1 MSSPEAKPTVLVVTA
16 PRDHPW
22 PGLEPLKE
30 CATVLRAT
38 DERGVLEQIALADVL
53 LVTDFRTDAIVN
65 AWPKAK
71 RLQWI
76 HATSAGVDALLAP
89 QIVESEVPVTNAR
102 GVFDRPIAEYVL
114 MLILSHAKD
123 LPATFRLQ
131 EARRWKHRDTERV
144 EGARVLVVGAGSIG
158 REIGALVRAVGL
170 DAVGVARS
178 ARSGDPHF
186 SEVRAASELRELLPE
201 FDYVVVVTPLT
212 EETRGMIG
220 APELARMKT
229 SAYLINVGRGPV
241 VQTEALVAAL
251 ERKEIA
257 GAALDVFE
265 EEPLPENHALW
276 ELPEVVVS
284 PHMAG
289 DFVGWREALS
299 HQFIERF
306 EAWLRGEPLTGLVDK
321 NKGYVPPEKP

>member
-1 MSSPEAKPTVLVVTA
+1 MSSPEETPTILVVTA

-22 PGLEPLKE
+22 PGLGALEQH
-30 CATVLRAT
+30 ATVLRAT
-38 DERGVLEQIALADVL
+38 DERGVLDQIARADVL
-53 LVTDFRTDAIVN
+53 LVTDFRTDAIVK
-65 AWPKAK
+65 AWPKAT
-71 RLQWI
+71 RLKWI

-89 QIVESEVPVTNAR
+89 EIVESDVPVTNAR
-102 GVFDRPIAEYVL
+102 GTFDRPIAEYVL

-123 LPATFRLQ
+123 LQTTLRLQ
-131 EARRWKHRDTERV
+131 GARRWKHRDTERV
-144 EGARVLVVGAGSIG
+144 EGARALVIGAGSIG
-158 REIGALVRAVGL
+158 REIGALLRAVGL
-170 DAVGVARS
+170 HVVGVARS

-186 SEVRAASELRELLPE
+186 DEVRAASELQHLLPD

-212 EETRGMIG
+212 EETREMIG
-220 APELARMKT
+220 AAELASMKP

-241 VQTEALVAAL
+241 VQTNALVEAL

-265 EEPLPENHALW
+265 EEPLPESDVLW

-306 EAWLRGEPLTGLVDK
+306 EAWSRGEPLTGLVDK
-321 NKGYVPPEKP
+321 DKGYVPPEKP